1 MAKTFTPQV
10 SERTKEA
17 IVLCKMA
24 EELNDR
30 LSEFSTKHQE
40 IDLGMITE
48 ACNDMTTVCS
58 DISIFLSECVSL
70 DRTLD
75 NPETE

>member
-10 SERTKEA
+10 SERTQEA

-30 LSEFSTKHQE
+30 LSEFSAKHQKNDSE
-40 IDLGMITE
+40 IISE
-48 ACNDMTTVCS
+48 ACNDMAIVRD
-58 DISIFLSECVSL
+58 DIALLLSESIGIDL
-70 DRTLD
+70 TLD
-75 NPETE
+75 EI